1 MTKKDAIKLLEL
13 PDAEMYSVVEIR
25 KAYRKAM
32 QKNHP
37 DHGGSTEIAQNIN
50 EAKEYFLLNLK
61 NYIVN

>member
-37 DHGGSTEIAQNIN
+37 DHGGSTEMAQNIN
-50 EAKEYFLLNLK
+50 EAR
-61 NYIVN
+61 

>member
-32 QKNHP
+32 QKKSS
-37 DHGGSTEIAQNIN
+37 GSWR
-50 EAKEYFLLNLK
+50 KY
-61 NYIVN
+61 

>member
-32 QKNHP
+32 QKNIRIMA
-37 DHGGSTEIAQNIN
+37 EV
-50 EAKEYFLLNLK
+50 LK
-61 NYIVN
+61 WLKI